1 MNPLKKIKHIHF
13 VGIGGSGMIGIAY
26 LLLRKGYKVSGSD
39 INKSKPLS
47 DLKKIGA
54 KVSYT
59 HNEKN
64 IGKADLVVMSSA
76 IKTSNPE
83 YRSAKRKGIT
93 IIPRAQMLG
102 SLMRGYESIAIA
114 GSHGK
119 TTTTSMIANIF
130 SEALLSPT
138 YIVGGKVLGIGKNSE
153 LGSGNYLIA
162 EADESD
168 GSFLHLQPDVGVF
181 TNIDNDHLSY
191 YDNDMDKLLNSFQMF
206 AENIP
211 FYGALIVNEDD
222 KNVRKVAKRIS
233 RRQISFGFST
243 TSDYQISNATYKN
256 NYQSFNLTDHI
267 KQKKHLFSL
276 PMPGKHNLYNAA
288 AAITASIEEGIPIKS
303 IQQGLKNFKGVSR
316 RFEKHEIKINK
327 KKIILIDD
335 YGHHPEEIRSTINAI
350 QQAFP
355 KKKIC
360 MIFQPHRYTRTA
372 QLYNDFIDVL
382 SMPDALL
389 LFNIYPASEVPIKGI
404 SSKTLLESIKQK
416 GKLNASLTSD
426 KSILNDIK
434 NSSADFDI
442 LVTQG
447 AGSISSICEAIQKKW
462 QK

>member
-267 KQKKHLFSL
+267 EQKNHLFSI

-426 KSILNDIK
+426 KLILNDIK